1 MRLPRSCNVGPVVEG
16 PVEAVEEVDAVEE
29 VEEVEENRLVISGA
43 VPSLV

>member
-1 MRLPRSCNVGPVVEG
+1 VGPVVEG